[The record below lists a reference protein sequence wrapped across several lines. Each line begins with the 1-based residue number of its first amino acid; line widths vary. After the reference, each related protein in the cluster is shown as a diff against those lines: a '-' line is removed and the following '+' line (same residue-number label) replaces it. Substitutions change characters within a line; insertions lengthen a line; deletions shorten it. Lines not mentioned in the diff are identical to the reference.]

1 MTVPLIATPGA
12 FLSSRRA
19 CQRACPGPSL
29 RRGGPTLPASG
40 PGADSILSM
49 WGQLA
54 GFEEPC
60 VCRHAVPRTGVTF
73 TAYEVYTSVALQ
85 TQQLLGGPSL

>member
-29 RRGGPTLPASG
+29 QSRGAALPASG
-40 PGADSILSM
+40 PGLDSVLSM

-54 GFEEPC
+54 SFKEPS
-60 VCRHAVPRTGVTF
+60 VYRHAIPRTGVTF
-73 TAYEVYTSVALQ
+73 TACEVYTSVALQ
-85 TQQLLGGPSL
+85 T

>member
-29 RRGGPTLPASG
+29 QSGGACPPSLGSRRRQRPEHV
-40 PGADSILSM
+40 GAT
-49 WGQLA
+49 GQLQGA
-54 GFEEPC
+54 LGLQA
-60 VCRHAVPRTGVTF
+60 RHPPRRSDI
-73 TAYEVYTSVALQ
+73 YCL
-85 TQQLLGGPSL
+85 

>member
-1 MTVPLIATPGA
+1 MPWPQPPE
-12 FLSSRRA
+12 R
-19 CQRACPGPSL
+19 GPA
-29 RRGGPTLPASG
+29 LPASG
-40 PGADSILSM
+40 PGGDSLLSM

-54 GFEEPC
+54 SLEEPW

-73 TAYEVYTSVALQ
+73 TACEVYTSVALQ